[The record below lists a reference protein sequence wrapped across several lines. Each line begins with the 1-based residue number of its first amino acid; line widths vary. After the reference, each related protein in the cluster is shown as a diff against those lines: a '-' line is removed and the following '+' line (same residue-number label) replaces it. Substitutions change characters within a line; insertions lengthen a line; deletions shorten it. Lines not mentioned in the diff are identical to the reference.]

1 MISTAFLALF
11 RDHRS
16 RSFRQ
21 SEVSMPFKS
30 KLPRCSRNWL
40 TEDEVLQLM
49 KAARKAGKFPGRDA
63 AMILITYNHG
73 LRVSEL
79 VNLRWSDIDL
89 RERTIYC
96 RRLKASK
103 SIIQRLE
110 GKGGGFPDEASCLR
124 RLARPG
130 DIFVFN
136 SMGRR
141 DRLSIRSVHYIVAR
155 AGEVAKFPFRVHPHM
170 LRHGCGHGLAARGK
184 TTRDIQDILGH
195 VDIRHTEHYTQMSP
209 ARFKEGM
216 WRRER

>member
-1 MISTAFLALF
+1 MA
-11 RDHRS
+11 
-16 RSFRQ
+16 
-21 SEVSMPFKS
+21 FKS
-30 KLPRCSRNWL
+30 KLPKCSRNWL

-49 KAARKAGKFPGRDA
+49 KAARKAGKFPVRDA
-63 AMILITYNHG
+63 CMILIAYNHG

-96 RRLKASK
+96 RRLKSSK

-110 GKGGGFPDEASCLR
+110 GKGGGFPDEASVLR
-124 RLARPG
+124 RVARPG

-155 AGEVAKFPFRVHPHM
+155 AGVVAKFPFAVHPHM

>member
-1 MISTAFLALF
+1 MPARTNLPKST
-11 RDHRS
+11 
-16 RSFRQ
+16 
-21 SEVSMPFKS
+21 
-30 KLPRCSRNWL
+30 RNWL
-40 TEDEVLQLM
+40 TEQEVLDLM
-49 KAARKAGKFPGRDA
+49 KAARKVGKCGPRDA
-63 AMILITYNHG
+63 AIILITYNHG

-103 SIIQRLE
+103 SLIQRLE

-124 RLARPG
+124 RLAKPG

-136 SMGRR
+136 GIGRQER
-141 DRLSIRSVHYIVAR
+141 MSIRSIHWIVAR
-155 AGEVAKFPFRVHPHM
+155 AGVVAKFPFRVHPHM